1 MSVLE
6 CAVRFSETS
15 EIRELKADE
24 LDEVINADCT

>member
-1 MSVLE
+1 MSMDVQK
-6 CAVRFSETS
+6 ETR